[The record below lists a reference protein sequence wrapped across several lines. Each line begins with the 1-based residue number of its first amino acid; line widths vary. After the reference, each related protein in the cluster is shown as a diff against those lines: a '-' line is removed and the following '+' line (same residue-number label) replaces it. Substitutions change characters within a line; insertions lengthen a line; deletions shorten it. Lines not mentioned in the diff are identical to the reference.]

1 MKRRALWLFSVML
14 LLFVVAPALVAQ
26 NPNYNNG
33 PVWRVIYVDVKPGM
47 GDAFWTDIKQNFKP
61 IYDEFK
67 KQGWIVDYKFYTNP
81 VAQHPNDW
89 SVAIAI
95 EYKAWGTLDEMGKK
109 AAAISEKHYGSRQ
122 AMMEAAKK
130 RNEFAPTLTSSL
142 AREVTL
148 K

>member
-1 MKRRALWLFSVML
+1 MKRRALWLLSVML
-14 LLFVVAPALVAQ
+14 LLLLVAPTLVAQ

-33 PVWRVIYVDVKPGM
+33 PVWRVIYIDVKAGM

-67 KQGWIVDYKFYTNP
+67 KQGWIVDYRFYTNP

-95 EYKAWGTLDEMGKK
+95 EYKSWGTLDEMGER
-109 AAAISEKHYGSRQ
+109 AASIAEKHYGSRQ
-122 AMMEAAKK
+122 AMMDAAKK
-130 RNEFAPTLTSSL
+130 RNEFSPTLSTSL